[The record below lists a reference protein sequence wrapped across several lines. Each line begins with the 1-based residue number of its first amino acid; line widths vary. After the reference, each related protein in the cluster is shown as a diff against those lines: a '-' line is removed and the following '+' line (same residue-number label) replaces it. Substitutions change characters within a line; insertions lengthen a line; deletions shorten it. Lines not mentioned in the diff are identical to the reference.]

1 MYVKVRLAAV
11 VATLFAALG
20 ATSVAAAPALAG
32 EAVHATPILN
42 NWVVEGSLTAK
53 KLNQKVTLPEGS
65 TFNGRG
71 DIELEFIPSTG
82 KTRIEGTLTG
92 NVAVP
97 PFSTMLTLPVGGIP
111 TPVSVGMTFTQVG
124 PAPGKVLGAP
134 GQCLE
139 TEAFPA
145 GCISL
150 SVPTK
155 VNVGFTLVGILG
167 IEVPTHCETSQ
178 PVNFNLKEVQT
189 LVEVLVT
196 GPHFVGTAT
205 IPSIKCDGLEGL
217 TLAPV
222 MTTALSGPGNPY
234 ELKIHHPPLPPLE

>member
-124 PAPGKVLGAP
+124 PAPGK
-134 GQCLE
+134 
-139 TEAFPA
+139 F
-145 GCISL
+145 
-150 SVPTK
+150 
-155 VNVGFTLVGILG
+155 
-167 IEVPTHCETSQ
+167 
-178 PVNFNLKEVQT
+178 
-189 LVEVLVT
+189 
-196 GPHFVGTAT
+196 
-205 IPSIKCDGLEGL
+205 
-217 TLAPV
+217 
-222 MTTALSGPGNPY
+222 
-234 ELKIHHPPLPPLE
+234 